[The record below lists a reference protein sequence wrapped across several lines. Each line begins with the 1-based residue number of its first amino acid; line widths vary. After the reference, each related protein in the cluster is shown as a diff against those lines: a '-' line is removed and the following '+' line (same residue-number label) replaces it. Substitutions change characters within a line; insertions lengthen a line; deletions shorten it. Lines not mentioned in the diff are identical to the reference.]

1 MQRSNQKTIGV
12 AMLQKYIL
20 ALLEFS
26 DDYCQCENRKKKNVK
41 KKNPIS
47 STGKKDTHVSSDL
60 TKVFDNI
67 QKPELQ
73 TKPVAKI

>member
-1 MQRSNQKTIGV
+1 
-12 AMLQKYIL
+12 MLQKYIL

-26 DDYCQCENRKKKNVK
+26 DDYCQCEKRKKKKKV